1 MKFIRMSDID
11 HIEPPYTEILK
22 NDSDHRHSG
31 CASIALLNS
40 LHFLGL
46 LEGKRRSEVLLELK
60 DTLQENPDDLIVSRD
75 NFKSFFNTTNLFEGI
90 QSALFYTK
98 DLALVDFIEALSWG
112 AMAFMVVA
120 TAKATPTSPLHCS
133 VIYIKEG
140 RLLID
145 GWEADLETLA
155 RILFQ
160 REKNFGFYL
169 WRDDG

>member
-22 NDSDHRHSG
+22 NDSDHRHTG
-31 CASIALLNS
+31 CASIAILNS

-60 DTLQENPDDLIVSRD
+60 DTLQENPDDLIVSREH
-75 NFKSFFNTTNLFEGI
+75 FKSFFNTTDLFNGI
-90 QSALFYTK
+90 QSALFFTK
-98 DLALVDFIEALSWG
+98 DLALADFIEALSWG

-120 TAKATPTSPLHCS
+120 TAKGTPTSPLHCS
-133 VIYIKEG
+133 VIYINEG
-140 RLLID
+140 KLLID
-145 GWEADLETLA
+145 GWESDLETLA